1 MDQESTHI
9 VWLQEQNKSLQEL
22 WLNKKMV
29 QATLAQ
35 IQLDFAKFNLIIQ
48 IKDNFSLVELENGVE
63 NQLLNLTLNSP
74 HKIPQ
79 LIYTIDLPEEIFNEI
94 IRYSEN
100 VNSDLSKCIVVRE
113 AMKVYLRTKFSK
125 G

>member
-48 IKDNFSLVELENGVE
+48 VKDDFSLIKLEKEVE
-63 NQLLNLTLNSP
+63 NQLLNLTLHAP
-74 HKIPQ
+74 HKIAQ